1 MTTTVLSIEGGALAA
16 PPPGAGGVR
25 AYKGIPYAAPPI
37 GPLRWRP
44 PQPVAPW
51 IGLRSAV
58 AFGPNSLQG
67 IVFDDIDPTVCGVSE
82 DCLTLN
88 VWTLASPG
96 GAERLAVMVW
106 IHGGGFVV
114 GSGSEPR
121 YDGTRLAARGIVVVT
136 LNHRLNALGFLA
148 HPELSR
154 ESGHGASG
162 NYGMLD
168 VVAALYWVKRN
179 IAAFGGDPDKVTI
192 VGESAGSEAV
202 SALMASPLAKGLF
215 VRAIGESG
223 AMFATPSRSPAPLAK
238 AEAAGIAFMRKVGAA
253 NLKEL
258 REAPAEAILAA
269 APGLGYRPIVDGHFL
284 AKSPAAIFASREQS
298 DVPLMAGWNRD
309 EGFNFT
315 LLQGEAAKRPYV
327 GLVREIFGRRKQ
339 DALRFYPAGSP
350 EAEQASARALGG
362 DLTIIHSTWA
372 WIEAQA
378 ATGKAEIFRFRF
390 DRAPLTPR
398 GWFGERDSASAGAFH
413 AGEILYVF
421 DNLPAFPWLISEEDR
436 ALAEIASS
444 YWVNFV
450 KTGDPNGP
458 NLPPWPS
465 FRSGAIMRLDA
476 TASAVAE
483 DGRDRQIFL
492 RDVAAAQEPGAG
504 GASSSRTS

>member
-1 MTTTVLSIEGGALAA
+1 MTTTALSIEGGSLAA
-16 PPPGAGGVR
+16 PPPSASGVH
-25 AYKGIPYAAPPI
+25 AYKGIPYAAPPV

-44 PQPVAPW
+44 PQPVARW
-51 IGLRSAV
+51 NGVRSAE
-58 AFGPNSLQG
+58 AFGPNSMQG
-67 IVFDDIDPTVCGVSE
+67 IVFGDIDPTVCGISE
-82 DCLTLN
+82 DCLYLN
-88 VWTLASPG
+88 VWTPASPG
-96 GAERLAVMVW
+96 SSDRLPVMAW

-121 YDGTRLAARGIVVVT
+121 YDGTRLAAHGIVVVT

-168 VVAALYWVKRN
+168 LVAALQWVRRH

-192 VGESAGSEAV
+192 AGESAGSEAV
-202 SALMASPLAKGLF
+202 SALMASPLARGLF
-215 VRAIGESG
+215 ARAIGESG

-238 AEAAGIAFMRKVGAA
+238 AEAEGIAFMRKVGAA

-269 APGLGYRPIVDGHFL
+269 APGLGFRPIIDGRFL
-284 AKSPAAIFASREQS
+284 PKSPAAIFAAREQS
-298 DVPLMAGWNRD
+298 DVPLMAGWNKD

-315 LLQGEAAKRPYV
+315 LLQGEAAKRPYA
-327 GLVREIFGRRKQ
+327 GLVREIFGEHTEA
-339 DALRFYPAGSP
+339 ALRLYPGGSP
-350 EAEQASARALGG
+350 GAEQASARALGG
-362 DLTIIHSTWA
+362 DLTIIHPTWA
-372 WIEAQA
+372 WIEAQK
-378 ATGKAEIFRFRF
+378 ATGEAEVFRFRF
-390 DRAPLTPR
+390 DRAPLTPQ
-398 GWFGERDSASAGAFH
+398 GWFGERDSRSAGAFH

-421 DNLPAFPWLISEEDR
+421 DNLHAFPWLISDADR
-436 ALAEIASS
+436 ALAELASS

-465 FRSGAIMRLDA
+465 FRTGRVMKLDA
-476 TASAVAE
+476 PASTAPE

-492 RDVAAAQEPGAG
+492 RDIAAQKSGAIPG
-504 GASSSRTS
+504 

>member
-16 PPPGAGGVR
+16 PPPGPGGVR
-25 AYKGIPYAAPPI
+25 AYKGIPYAAPPV

-44 PQPVAPW
+44 PQPVASW
-51 IGLRSAV
+51 NGVRSAE
-58 AFGPNSLQG
+58 AFGANSLQG
-67 IVFDDIDPTVCGVSE
+67 IVFDDIDPTACGVSE
-82 DCLTLN
+82 DCLYLN
-88 VWTLASPG
+88 VWTPSAPR

-121 YDGTRLAARGIVVVT
+121 YDGTQLAARGIVVVT

-154 ESGHGASG
+154 ESRHGASG

-168 VVAALYWVKRN
+168 LVAALQWVRRN
-179 IAAFGGDPDKVTI
+179 IGAFGGDPDKVTI
-192 VGESAGSEAV
+192 AGESAGSEAV

-215 VRAIGESG
+215 ARAIGESG

-238 AEAAGIAFMRKVGAA
+238 AEADGIAFMRKVGAA

-269 APGLGYRPIVDGHFL
+269 APGLGYRPIVDGRFL
-284 AKSPAAIFASREQS
+284 PKSPAAILAAREQS
-298 DVPLMAGWNRD
+298 DVPLMAGWNKD

-315 LLQGEAAKRPYV
+315 LLQREAAKRPYTD
-327 GLVREIFGRRKQ
+327 LVREIFGERTEA
-339 DALRFYPAGSP
+339 ALRFYPAGP
-350 EAEQASARALGG
+350 REDEEASARSLGG

-372 WIEAQA
+372 WIEAQMT
-378 ATGKAEIFRFRF
+378 TGKAEIFRFRF
-390 DRAPLTPR
+390 ERAPLTPQ
-398 GWFGERDSASAGAFH
+398 GWFGQRDSRSAGAFH

-421 DNLPAFPWLISEEDR
+421 DNLHAFPWLISDADR
-436 ALAEIASS
+436 ALAQIASS

-450 KTGDPNGP
+450 KSGDPNGP
-458 NLPPWPS
+458 DLPPWPS
-465 FRSGAIMRLDA
+465 FRMGSIMLLDA
-476 TASAVAE
+476 PASLAPE
-483 DGRDRQIFL
+483 DGRERQIFL
-492 RDVAAAQEPGAG
+492 RDVAVQTEFLDFQ
-504 GASSSRTS
+504 R

>member
-25 AYKGIPYAAPPI
+25 AYKGIPYAAPPV

-44 PQPVAPW
+44 PQPVATRS
-51 IGLRSAV
+51 GVRSAK

-67 IVFDDIDPTVCGVSE
+67 VVFDDIDLTACGVSE
-82 DCLTLN
+82 DCLYLN
-88 VWTLASPG
+88 VWTPAAPG

-154 ESGHGASG
+154 ESGHGSSG
-162 NYGMLD
+162 NYGMFDL
-168 VVAALYWVKRN
+168 VAALQWVRRN
-179 IAAFGGDPDKVTI
+179 IGAFGGDPDTVTI
-192 VGESAGSEAV
+192 AGESAGSEAV

-215 VRAIGESG
+215 ARAIGESG

-238 AEAAGIAFMRKVGAA
+238 AEADGIAFMRKVGAA
-253 NLKEL
+253 NLKDL
-258 REAPAEAILAA
+258 REAPAGAILAA

-284 AKSPAAIFASREQS
+284 PKSPAAIFAAREQS

-315 LLQGEAAKRPYV
+315 LLQGEAAKRPYA
-327 GLVREIFGRRKQ
+327 GLVREIFGERTE
-339 DALRFYPAGSP
+339 DALRFYPAGSR
-350 EAEQASARALGG
+350 EGEEASARALGG

-372 WIEAQA
+372 WIEAQT

-390 DRAPLTPR
+390 DRAPLTPQ
-398 GWFGERDSASAGAFH
+398 GWFGERDSRSAGAFH

-421 DNLPAFPWLISEEDR
+421 DNLHAFPWLITDADR
-436 ALAEIASS
+436 ALAQLTSS
-444 YWVNFV
+444 YWVDFV
-450 KTGDPNGP
+450 KFGDPNGP
-458 NLPPWPS
+458 DLPPWPS
-465 FRSGAIMRLDA
+465 FRMGSIMRLDA
-476 TASAVAE
+476 PAVSAPE

-492 RDVAAAQEPGAG
+492 RDVHA
-504 GASSSRTS
+504 RLLL

>member
-1 MTTTVLSIEGGALAA
+1 M
-16 PPPGAGGVR
+16 
-25 AYKGIPYAAPPI
+25 
-37 GPLRWRP
+37 
-44 PQPVAPW
+44 
-51 IGLRSAV
+51 
-58 AFGPNSLQG
+58 
-67 IVFDDIDPTVCGVSE
+67 
-82 DCLTLN
+82 
-88 VWTLASPG
+88 
-96 GAERLAVMVW
+96 
-106 IHGGGFVV
+106 
-114 GSGSEPR
+114 
-121 YDGTRLAARGIVVVT
+121 
-136 LNHRLNALGFLA
+136 
-148 HPELSR
+148 
-154 ESGHGASG
+154 
-162 NYGMLD
+162 
-168 VVAALYWVKRN
+168 
-179 IAAFGGDPDKVTI
+179 
-192 VGESAGSEAV
+192 
-202 SALMASPLAKGLF
+202 
-215 VRAIGESG
+215 
-223 AMFATPSRSPAPLAK
+223 
-238 AEAAGIAFMRKVGAA
+238 
-253 NLKEL
+253 
-258 REAPAEAILAA
+258 
-269 APGLGYRPIVDGHFL
+269 
-284 AKSPAAIFASREQS
+284 
-298 DVPLMAGWNRD
+298 
-309 EGFNFT
+309 
-315 LLQGEAAKRPYV
+315 
-327 GLVREIFGRRKQ
+327 REIFGRRTQ

-492 RDVAAAQEPGAG
+492 RDVAAAQEPGAD

>member
-1 MTTTVLSIEGGALAA
+1 MTTTALSIEGGALAPL
-16 PPPGAGGVR
+16 PPDAGGVR
-25 AYKGIPYAAPPI
+25 AYKGIPYAAPPV

-44 PQPVAPW
+44 PRPVAPW
-51 IGLRSAV
+51 NGVRPAE

-67 IVFDDIDPTVCGVSE
+67 VVFDDIDPTVCGVSE
-82 DCLTLN
+82 DCLALN
-88 VWTLASPG
+88 VWTTASPG
-96 GAERLAVMVW
+96 SSDRRPVLVW

-121 YDGTRLAARGIVVVT
+121 YDGTRLAARGILVVT

-148 HPELSR
+148 HPDLSA
-154 ESGHGASG
+154 ESEHGASG

-168 VVAALYWVKRN
+168 LVAALQWVRRN
-179 IAAFGGDPDKVTI
+179 IAAFGGDPDMVTI
-192 VGESAGSEAV
+192 AGESAGSEAV

-215 VRAIGESG
+215 TRAIGESG

-238 AEAAGIAFMRKVGAA
+238 AEADGIAFMRKVGAA

-269 APGLGYRPIVDGHFL
+269 APGLGYRPIVDGRFL
-284 AKSPAAIFASREQS
+284 PKPPAAIFAAREQS
-298 DVPLMAGWNRD
+298 DVPLMAGWNKD

-315 LLQGEAAKRPYV
+315 LLQGEAAKRPYS
-327 GLVREIFGRRKQ
+327 GLVREIFGERTD
-339 DALRFYPAGSP
+339 DALRFYPGGSP
-350 EAEQASARALGG
+350 EAEEASARALGG

-372 WIEAQA
+372 WIEAQ
-378 ATGKAEIFRFRF
+378 KAMGRAEVFRFRF
-390 DRAPLTPR
+390 DKAPLTPQ
-398 GWFGERDSASAGAFH
+398 GWFGKRDSKSAGAFH

-421 DNLPAFPWLISEEDR
+421 DNLHAFPWLISDADR
-436 ALAEIASS
+436 ALAELASS

-458 NLPPWPS
+458 NLPPWSS
-465 FRSGAIMRLDA
+465 FRTGSVMRLGA
-476 TASAVAE
+476 PASIAPE

-492 RDVAAAQEPGAG
+492 RDVAAQKFGAIPG
-504 GASSSRTS
+504 

>member
-16 PPPGAGGVR
+16 PPAGAGGVR

-51 IGLRSAV
+51 IGMRSAV

-168 VVAALYWVKRN
+168 VVAALHWVKRN

-192 VGESAGSEAV
+192 VGKSAGSEAV

-223 AMFATPSRSPAPLAK
+223 AMFATPSRLPGPARKSGGRGDRLHAQSRRGESQGAARGARGSHPRRRAGPRLPADRRRAFSREIAGRDLRFAGTVGRPADGRLEQGRGLQLHPAAGRGGQAPLCGSRARDLWPP
-238 AEAAGIAFMRKVGAA
+238 EARCAALLSCGIARSRAGVRAGLGRRSHHHPFDLGLDRSAGSDGQSRDLPFPLRQGAA
-253 NLKEL
+253 H
-258 REAPAEAILAA
+258 AA
-269 APGLGYRPIVDGHFL
+269 
-284 AKSPAAIFASREQS
+284 
-298 DVPLMAGWNRD
+298 
-309 EGFNFT
+309 
-315 LLQGEAAKRPYV
+315 
-327 GLVREIFGRRKQ
+327 GLVRRARQRVRRRISRRG
-339 DALRFYPAGSP
+339 DPLRLR
-350 EAEQASARALGG
+350 QSAR
-362 DLTIIHSTWA
+362 
-372 WIEAQA
+372 
-378 ATGKAEIFRFRF
+378 RFH
-390 DRAPLTPR
+390 
-398 GWFGERDSASAGAFH
+398 G
-413 AGEILYVF
+413 
-421 DNLPAFPWLISEEDR
+421 
-436 ALAEIASS
+436 
-444 YWVNFV
+444 
-450 KTGDPNGP
+450 
-458 NLPPWPS
+458 
-465 FRSGAIMRLDA
+465 
-476 TASAVAE
+476 
-483 DGRDRQIFL
+483 
-492 RDVAAAQEPGAG
+492 
-504 GASSSRTS
+504 